1 MPTYMCELATQQ
13 WQHPIWN
20 ATGLSMLHTATTAKI
35 RTTCSTLLSFYH
47 KPCIARMW
55 KSLSR
60 FSPNALSST
69 SACTQNM
76 ETFVSLYFPE
86 KSYAFSCTHFFR
98 SMFLNSRSFFFF
110 FLLQSTLFSPS
121 ITVSEDKFSIT
132 FLYLGLKFVLSVG
145 FELYRP
151 FNCLWCFFLH
161 SCELSICLNCQSLL
175 PANFLALVSTIVG
188 CQSFKFSSRLLLSW
202 CTLAKPF
209 ALSQTHVPGN
219 SPAL

>member
-1 MPTYMCELATQQ
+1 MTTSYLECNWFKHASHRNNGKNSKHLLYVALLLPQTLHCENVE
-13 WQHPIWN
+13 I
-20 ATGLSMLHTATTAKI
+20 SV
-35 RTTCSTLLSFYH
+35 S
-47 KPCIARMW
+47 
-55 KSLSR
+55 

-86 KSYAFSCTHFFR
+86 KSYAVSCTHFFR

-110 FLLQSTLFSPS
+110 YSKAPYLVHLGV
-121 ITVSEDKFSIT
+121 TVSEDKFSIT

-188 CQSFKFSSRLLLSW
+188 CQSFKFSSRLLLS
-202 CTLAKPF
+202 
-209 ALSQTHVPGN
+209 
-219 SPAL
+219 

>member
-35 RTTCSTLLSFYH
+35 RNTCSTLLSFYH

-60 FSPNALSST
+60 FPQMLSLQLLL
-69 SACTQNM
+69 AHKIRKPL
-76 ETFVSLYFPE
+76 SLYTFP
-86 KSYAFSCTHFFR
+86 KNLMLSHALTFFGR
-98 SMFLNSRSFFFF
+98 CFWTLDLFFF